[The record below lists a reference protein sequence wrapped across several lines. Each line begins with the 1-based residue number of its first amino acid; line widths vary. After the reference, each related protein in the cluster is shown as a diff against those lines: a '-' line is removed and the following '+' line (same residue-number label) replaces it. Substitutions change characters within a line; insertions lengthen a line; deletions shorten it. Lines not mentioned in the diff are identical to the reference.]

1 MRNFEKRKFYILFL
15 LFLILGIALAPS
27 TFAGSLSGG
36 GGSGGGGTGQGG
48 QVFEEQADLGWKITS
63 VASCYS
69 ESAGWKYPATADE
82 KKKLDAPVGA
92 FSHLTF
98 DNSGA
103 FNAEASS
110 SENVTEHGGLNKN
123 PVLCSR
129 TGINKK

>member
-1 MRNFEKRKFYILFL
+1 MRKNNNIKFFIFIL
-15 LFLILGIALAPS
+15 LFLSLGI
-27 TFAGSLSGG
+27 TFSPNAFASSLSGG
-36 GGSGGGGTGQGG
+36 GRGQGQYDGGGEIVQ
-48 QVFEEQADLGWKITS
+48 EQAKLGWDLES
-63 VASCYS
+63 VSNCYS
-69 ESAGWKYPATADE
+69 ESVGWKYPATSDE

-92 FSHLTF
+92 FAHLTF

>member
-1 MRNFEKRKFYILFL
+1 MRIFEKKKFYILFL
-15 LFLILGIALAPS
+15 LFSILGITLAPS

-48 QVFEEQADLGWKITS
+48 EVFEEQANLGWTLKS
-63 VASCYS
+63 VAYCWS
-69 ESAGWKYPATADE
+69 ESNGWKYPATSDE

-92 FSHLTF
+92 FAHLTF

-110 SENVTEHGGLNKN
+110 SENVTEHGG
-123 PVLCSR
+123 
-129 TGINKK
+129 